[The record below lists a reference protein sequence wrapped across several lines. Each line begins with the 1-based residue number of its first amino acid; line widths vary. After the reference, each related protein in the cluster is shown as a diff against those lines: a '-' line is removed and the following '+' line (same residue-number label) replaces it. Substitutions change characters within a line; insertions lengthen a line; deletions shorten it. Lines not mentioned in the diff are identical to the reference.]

1 MIALT
6 ADWPFL
12 ARFGIAFL
20 VALVAFP
27 AASLAAR
34 AVRSAARTS
43 SKLKVVDRTVV
54 TFGAELARVGF
65 LIAALILVL
74 TLAGV
79 ESTSVAAV
87 LGAATLA
94 IGLALQAT
102 LANVAAGVLIFIFAP
117 YRVGE
122 FVEIAGKQ
130 GQVKLLSL
138 FTTELESIQGLS
150 IILANAQVMA
160 QPLTNFTR
168 NTARRVDV
176 DVTLDWQ
183 SDTQIATQVALAAI
197 AGDERLSDKTPAVA
211 IIKSLSDKG
220 PILSVRLWTDPA
232 NSAQLGFDA
241 AAKVHTALQ
250 RAGIKGAQA
259 GV

>member
-1 MIALT
+1 MIPLT

-12 ARFGIAFL
+12 ARIGIAFV
-20 VALVAFP
+20 VALIAFP
-27 AASLAAR
+27 AAGLAAR
-34 AVRSAARTS
+34 MVRNAARKS
-43 SKLKVVDRTVV
+43 AKLEVVDSTVV

-79 ESTSVAAV
+79 EPTSVAAV

-138 FTTELESIQGLS
+138 FTTELEGVQGLS
-150 IILANAQVMA
+150 IVLANAQVMT
-160 QPLTNFTR
+160 QPVTNFTR
-168 NTARRVDV
+168 NSARRVDV
-176 DVTLDWQ
+176 DVTLEWD
-183 SDTQIATQVALAAI
+183 SDTNIAISVARGAIEGDARLNPTQAPVALI
-197 AGDERLSDKTPAVA
+197 KTLSE
-211 IIKSLSDKG
+211 KG
-220 PILSVRLWTDPA
+220 PVLSVRMWTTPQ
-232 NSAQLGFDA
+232 NSAELGFDA
-241 AAKVHTALQ
+241 AAKIHEAL
-250 RAGIKGAQA
+250 RKAGIKGAQA
-259 GV
+259 SA